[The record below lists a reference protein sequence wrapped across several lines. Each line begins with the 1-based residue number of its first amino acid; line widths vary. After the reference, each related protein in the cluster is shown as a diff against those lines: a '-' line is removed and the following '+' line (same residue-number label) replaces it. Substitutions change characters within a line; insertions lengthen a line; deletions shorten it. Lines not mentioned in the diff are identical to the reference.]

1 MKKTPKEV
9 SRIGWK
15 SVAQNGQIIT
25 IVNYRNSQDVDLMF
39 DDGTIVKHVQMHRF
53 KNGEVRNPNFHRN
66 KIFSTTYTA
75 NNGQHLIV
83 VNYRTD
89 YDLDVK
95 FEDGTIVEH
104 VQLSKLRNGEVRNPN
119 FHRNKVL
126 TTTYTA
132 NNGQHLTVIDYRTDY
147 DLDVQFEDGTIVK
160 HIQLSKLRNGE
171 VCNPNCMLKR
181 KDSINEFII
190 LYYLKN
196 YGFRKAYP
204 AELKTMGF
212 GHMELD
218 CYNEDLHLAIEYD
231 GFYWHKSKSA
241 QERDIRK
248 NTACSKN
255 GIKLI
260 RIRELGNILTDPI
273 NSNVVQYPLLN
284 AHAFNKPLET
294 LLKEVINDINAKYS
308 TTIDSSVIDFEKD
321 REKILAEYYQRYKK
335 QTKCAV

>member
-1 MKKTPKEV
+1 MTKIAKDV

-15 SVAQNGQIIT
+15 NVAQNGQTIT
-25 IVNYRNSQDVDLMF
+25 IVNYRGSTDVDLMF
-39 DDGTIVKHVQMHRF
+39 EDGTIVEHIQMSKF
-53 KNGEVRNPNFHRN
+53 KNGEVRNPNFQKN
-66 KIFSTTYTA
+66 KILSATYTA
-75 NNGQHLIV
+75 NNGQHMRVIA
-83 VNYRTD
+83 YRD
-89 YDLDVK
+89 YYDMDVQ

-104 VQLSKLRNGEVRNPN
+104 VQLSKLRNGEV
-119 FHRNKVL
+119 
-126 TTTYTA
+126 
-132 NNGQHLTVIDYRTDY
+132 
-147 DLDVQFEDGTIVK
+147 
-160 HIQLSKLRNGE
+160 
-171 VCNPNCMLKR
+171 CNPNSMLKR

-231 GFYWHKSKSA
+231 GFYWHKSKNA

-260 RIRELGNILTDPI
+260 RIRELGNVLTDTV
-273 NSNVVQYPLLN
+273 NSGIAQYALSN
-284 AHAFNKPLET
+284 AHAFNKPFEM
-294 LLKEVINDINAKYS
+294 LLKEIINDINAQYS
-308 TTIDSSVIDFEKD
+308 INIDSSIINFEKD

>member
-1 MKKTPKEV
+1 MKKIPKEV

-25 IVNYRNSQDVDLMF
+25 IVNYHNSLDVDVMF
-39 DDGTIVKHVQMHRF
+39 DDGTLVEHIQMSKF
-53 KNGEVRNPNFHRN
+53 KNGEVRNPNFQKN
-66 KIFSTTYTA
+66 KILSATYTA
-75 NNGQHLIV
+75 NNGQYMRVIA
-83 VNYRTD
+83 YRD
-89 YDLDVK
+89 HYDMDVQ

-104 VQLSKLRNGEVRNPN
+104 VQLSKLRNGEV
-119 FHRNKVL
+119 
-126 TTTYTA
+126 
-132 NNGQHLTVIDYRTDY
+132 
-147 DLDVQFEDGTIVK
+147 
-160 HIQLSKLRNGE
+160 
-171 VCNPNCMLKR
+171 CNPNSMLKR

-204 AELKTMGF
+204 VELKTMGF

-231 GFYWHKSKSA
+231 GFYWHKNKNA

-260 RIRELGNILTDPI
+260 RIRELGNMLTDTV
-273 NSNVVQYPLLN
+273 NSGITQYALSN

-294 LLKEVINDINAKYS
+294 LLKEIINDINVKYL
-308 TTIDSSVIDFEKD
+308 TNIDVSVIDFERD
-321 REKILAEYYQRYKK
+321 REKILTEYHQRYKN
-335 QTKCAV
+335 QTKLAV